1 MPGRGSPFS
10 EEERIWITKKFGELK
25 SATKVRRAFRLSFPE
40 RDHNSIPKQMQFQ
53 RVLDKFDASGDV
65 GDPQVKPRVGDSVPQ
80 CDVQAVKDYFT
91 LNDKAH
97 IREAARELGYSIGK
111 IWFILRKILKWRAYR
126 PHTAT
131 VLTVKQRKT
140 RLQAAEWFLSHDEAF
155 FATQV
160 LWSDEK
166 YFVLKQ
172 GPNKSIH
179 RYWSPCNPHT
189 IIECKTQN
197 QKKAMSWAGLFN
209 GKVIGPYWIEG
220 TMNQYVYRRLLE
232 EQVWPAVRGIAR
244 RNQLYFM
251 QDGATCH
258 TTRMNLEFLHS
269 KFQGRVISNKSD
281 IIWPPNS
288 PDCNPLD
295 FFFWGHT
302 MNHVFRINPST
313 IEDLKNIVNDFA
325 QAMDTDLILKVC
337 ASTRTRF
344 EKMHKA
350 KGGHFEHL

>member
-1 MPGRGSPFS
+1 
-10 EEERIWITKKFGELK
+10 
-25 SATKVRRAFRLSFPE
+25 
-40 RDHNSIPKQMQFQ
+40 
-53 RVLDKFDASGDV
+53 
-65 GDPQVKPRVGDSVPQ
+65 
-80 CDVQAVKDYFT
+80 
-91 LNDKAH
+91 
-97 IREAARELGYSIGK
+97 
-111 IWFILRKILKWRAYR
+111 
-126 PHTAT
+126 
-131 VLTVKQRKT
+131 
-140 RLQAAEWFLSHDEAF
+140 
-155 FATQV
+155 
-160 LWSDEK
+160 
-166 YFVLKQ
+166 
-172 GPNKSIH
+172 
-179 RYWSPCNPHT
+179 
-189 IIECKTQN
+189 
-197 QKKAMSWAGLFN
+197 
-209 GKVIGPYWIEG
+209 
-220 TMNQYVYRRLLE
+220 MNQYVYRSLLE

>member
-1 MPGRGSPFS
+1 MTIF
-10 EEERIWITKKFGELK
+10 ITLTIT
-25 SATKVRRAFRLSFPE
+25 SVQ
-40 RDHNSIPKQMQFQ
+40 N
-53 RVLDKFDASGDV
+53 VL
-65 GDPQVKPRVGDSVPQ
+65 
-80 CDVQAVKDYFT
+80 
-91 LNDKAH
+91 
-97 IREAARELGYSIGK
+97 
-111 IWFILRKILKWRAYR
+111 ILLC
-126 PHTAT
+126 
-131 VLTVKQRKT
+131 
-140 RLQAAEWFLSHDEAF
+140 AF
-155 FATQV
+155 FRISSALMHR
-160 LWSDEK
+160 LW
-166 YFVLKQ
+166 
-172 GPNKSIH
+172 
-179 RYWSPCNPHT
+179 
-189 IIECKTQN
+189 
-197 QKKAMSWAGLFN
+197 
-209 GKVIGPYWIEG
+209 YWIEG
-220 TMNQYVYRRLLE
+220 TMNQYVYRSLLE

-337 ASTRTRF
+337 ASTQTRF

-350 KGGHFEHL
+350 KGGHFDHL